1 MGAKTVMTMALR
13 NPDCCANIIPVDNAP
28 VDAALSSDFPKY
40 AEGMQRVEAA
50 KPKTQKEADAI
61 LQPYAKDLPVR
72 QFLLTNLIRPAP
84 SEPLKFRIPVKI
96 LTDALNS
103 MADFPFTDPDANRFG
118 KRALFIRGTRSH
130 YVSDETLPIV
140 GRFFPRFELVDIEAG
155 HWVISEK
162 PEEFIKGMLFC
173 VAVGRYMLM
182 TTSCCRVLAGEG
194 RIERVT
200 ARSHKSRP
208 GKEVAAKSPRASA
221 GLVHNLWPYQCGPTL
236 VCINYVYQLL
246 VSWVISSCAVF
257 EPFCPLDHAS
267 LVHFTNLRFRKRPN
281 SGCTGL
287 LCQIWRCLLS
297 LVAASLI
304 GCCGKRAVDTHA
316 HNEILPQ
323 IPKLATSIGDS
334 AFDVPDAQILRAH
347 FCWLEGASNMVY

>member
-103 MADFPFTDPDANRFG
+103 MADFPFTDPDTNRFG
-118 KRALFIRGTRSH
+118 KRALFVRGTRSH

-162 PEEFIKGMLFC
+162 PEEFIKGMSFC
-173 VAVGRYMLM
+173 VIVGSRMLM
-182 TTSCCRVLAGEG
+182 KYSCCGVLAGEG
-194 RIERVT
+194 RIER
-200 ARSHKSRP
+200 
-208 GKEVAAKSPRASA
+208 GAAKSQIHTS
-221 GLVHNLWPYQCGPTL
+221 Q
-236 VCINYVYQLL
+236 
-246 VSWVISSCAVF
+246 
-257 EPFCPLDHAS
+257 
-267 LVHFTNLRFRKRPN
+267 RKLRPN
-281 SGCTGL
+281 TFLPINTGL
-287 LCQIWRCLLS
+287 Y
-297 LVAASLI
+297 ASTPTVL
-304 GCCGKRAVDTHA
+304 
-316 HNEILPQ
+316 
-323 IPKLATSIGDS
+323 TSS
-334 AFDVPDAQILRAH
+334 
-347 FCWLEGASNMVY
+347 